1 MSSFHNSHNSE
12 VHSPRIKPKL
22 TEDQKFHLINQFFI
36 KKLKFPTL
44 SNVIIDE
51 AISQDFMPFDDKD
64 KILRDPNKLSIFF
77 LKLDPQSPRT
87 KEALNQLDL
96 GENACHIF
104 TFQQFQMSEL
114 HPIQNLINYMN
125 YLTEKYKELLRIVS
139 TRNLIK
145 KQEKQQKSKNQLN
158 KSHTQQNTSSFLTD
172 GGALV
177 IPTKLTTIMSKSFNT
192 RSLDFLQTSFEEK
205 LEIQAKKNQG
215 YLQTLS
221 RYKQMEEEKL
231 KSLQDYYQQK
241 VPIMAKK
248 VESVKQMNKIKQQE
262 RKKIFQDR
270 QRRTLEKI
278 HELEIKD
285 REQRIKIQEYLNK
298 KQEITQQ
305 NKIQYNSQQNQE
317 LREQQERNQ
326 LKEEERRE
334 KKKLAIY
341 MEDQQIEQIMEKQ
354 IEKEQV
360 TEQQLQKL
368 KDEMNQKRQLS
379 IQKQEQAQQK
389 VIQTQ
394 IEYQQNKLE
403 QYIKFADLSNKMV
416 EEQMQIKNEQLGQV
430 KTKLA
435 TQFRKVK
442 KNKEKLN
449 NLLEQKIESIKKKEN
464 DKNISGRLQSIQ
476 SSIDIKIKEQTE
488 KNRMRFQRALNNTR
502 AFAEEKEREQQ
513 KIIDKMIEES
523 QKQKHLKNQKE
534 QYSQAILKQ
543 HLLQRQSVDKIV
555 FQ

>member
-12 VHSPRIKPKL
+12 VNSPRIKPKL
-22 TEDQKFHLINQFFI
+22 TEEQKFHLIDQFFV

-44 SNVIIDE
+44 TNAIIDE

-87 KEALNQLDL
+87 KEALDSLEL
-96 GENACHIF
+96 AESACCIF
-104 TFQQFQMSEL
+104 TFQQFQIPEL

-145 KQEKQQKSKNQLN
+145 KQEKLQKSKNNLN
-158 KSHTQQNTSSFLTD
+158 KSHTRQNTSSFLTD
-172 GGALV
+172 GGALI

-192 RSLDFLQTSFEEK
+192 RSLDFLQISFEEK
-205 LEIQAKKNQG
+205 LEMQAKKSQE

-221 RYKQMEEEKL
+221 RYKQLEEEKL

-248 VESVKQMNKIKQQE
+248 VETVKQINKIKQQE

-285 REQRIKIQEYLNK
+285 REQRVKIQECLNK

-305 NKIQYNSQQNQE
+305 NKIQFNSQYNQE

-326 LKEEERRE
+326 RRDEERRE
-334 KKKLAIY
+334 KKKLANY
-341 MEDQQIEQIMEKQ
+341 MENQQIEQIMEKQ
-354 IEKEQV
+354 MEKEYV

-368 KDEMNQKRQLS
+368 KDEINQKRQLS
-379 IQKQEQAQQK
+379 LQKQEYAQQK
-389 VIQTQ
+389 VMQTQ

-403 QYIKFADLSNKMV
+403 QYIKYADLSNKMV
-416 EEQMQIKNEQLGQV
+416 EEQMQIKSEQLDQV

-435 TQFRKVK
+435 TQFRTVK

-449 NLLEQKIESIKKKEN
+449 HILEQKIESIKKKEN
-464 DKNISGRLQSIQ
+464 DKDISGRLMSIQ

-488 KNRMRFQRALNNTR
+488 KNRMKYQRALNNTR
-502 AFAEEKEREQQ
+502 AFAEEREREQQ
-513 KIIDKMIEES
+513 KLIEKMVEKS
-523 QKQKHLKNQKE
+523 QKQRHLKNQKE

>member
-1 MSSFHNSHNSE
+1 
-12 VHSPRIKPKL
+12 
-22 TEDQKFHLINQFFI
+22 
-36 KKLKFPTL
+36 
-44 SNVIIDE
+44 
-51 AISQDFMPFDDKD
+51 
-64 KILRDPNKLSIFF
+64 
-77 LKLDPQSPRT
+77 
-87 KEALNQLDL
+87 
-96 GENACHIF
+96 
-104 TFQQFQMSEL
+104 
-114 HPIQNLINYMN
+114 MN
-125 YLTEKYKELLRIVS
+125 YLTDKYKELLRIVS
-139 TRNLIK
+139 TRNSIK
-145 KQEKQQKSKNQLN
+145 KQEKLQKSKNKLN

-192 RSLDFLQTSFEEK
+192 RSLDFLQSSFEER
-205 LEIQAKKNQG
+205 LEMQAKKSQE

-221 RYKQMEEEKL
+221 RYKQLEEEKL
-231 KSLQDYYQQK
+231 RSLHDYYQQK

-248 VESVKQMNKIKQQE
+248 VEAVKQMNKIKQQE

-270 QRRTLEKI
+270 QKRTLEKI

-285 REQRIKIQEYLNK
+285 REQRIKVQEYLNK

-305 NKIQYNSQQNQE
+305 NKNQFDSQHNQE
-317 LREQQERNQ
+317 LKDLQERNQ
-326 LKEEERRE
+326 RKEEERRE

-354 IEKEQV
+354 IEKDYM
-360 TEQQLQKL
+360 TEQILSKL

-379 IQKQEQAQQK
+379 LQKQEQAQQK

-416 EEQMQIKNEQLGQV
+416 EEQMQIKNAQLGQV

-435 TQFRKVK
+435 TQISRVK

-449 NLLEQKIESIKKKEN
+449 SLLEQKIEIIKKKEN
-464 DKNISGRLQSIQ
+464 DKNVSGRLQSIQ
-476 SSIDIKIKEQTE
+476 SSIDIKIKEQSE
-488 KNRMRFQRALNNTR
+488 KNKMRLQRALNNTR

-513 KIIDKMIEES
+513 KIIDKMMEES
-523 QKQKHLKNQKE
+523 QKQKHLKSRKE
-534 QYSQAILKQ
+534 KYSQAILKQ
-543 HLLQRQSVDKIV
+543 HLLERQSVDRIV